1 MKINRLIHYMRP
13 SKTYEKID
21 WEPYYEGF
29 IGSRLMPDGVCNF
42 IYHIY
47 KDDDGN
53 FRADATNNAYGAK
66 RVAVKSRN
74 CKNIYGSKYKESEVK
89 NLMNNIE
96 NGKCL
101 WLYISHCNV
110 VGKVTTMEY

>member
-1 MKINRLIHYMRP
+1 MKINRLIHYMQP

-47 KDDDGN
+47 KDDD
-53 FRADATNNAYGAK
+53 
-66 RVAVKSRN
+66 
-74 CKNIYGSKYKESEVK
+74 
-89 NLMNNIE
+89 
-96 NGKCL
+96 
-101 WLYISHCNV
+101 
-110 VGKVTTMEY
+110 

>member
-1 MKINRLIHYMRP
+1 MKINRPIHYMQP

-21 WEPYYEGF
+21 WEPYYDGF

-42 IYHIY
+42 IYEIY

-53 FRADATNNAYGAK
+53 YRAEASNNAYGAI

-74 CKNIYGSKYKESEVK
+74 CKNVHGSKYKENEVK
-89 NLMNNIE
+89 DLMKNIE
-96 NGKCL
+96 NSKCL
-101 WLYISHCNV
+101 WLYVSHCNV

>member
-1 MKINRLIHYMRP
+1 MKINRLIHYMQP

-47 KDDDGN
+47 KDDDEISELMPLIMLMEQ
-53 FRADATNNAYGAK
+53 K
-66 RVAVKSRN
+66 ELLLKVEIVKTYTGQSIR
-74 CKNIYGSKYKESEVK
+74 KVK
-89 NLMNNIE
+89 
-96 NGKCL
+96 
-101 WLYISHCNV
+101 
-110 VGKVTTMEY
+110 